1 MTLNLANL
9 VLVLALEQ
17 NLINS
22 LMIGT
27 VLSVVLEN

>member
-1 MTLNLANL
+1 MTLNLAKL

-27 VLSVVLEN
+27 VQSAVLGN